1 MIKYPVA
8 AALVAGGLLVMTAC
22 GSSTGSGAAS
32 GISPSGGATGSTSP
46 STQPTAT
53 ASTPAPTAAECGTAT
68 PVAGNVVKLAESDD
82 GETLCVNLG
91 TTVEVLLRG
100 TPADKWKS
108 IDSSSE
114 LVLAPKLEPG
124 MGVPAGWTG
133 TAYEAIRSGTAY
145 VASFRYPCGTAS
157 PGTHDMQC
165 GVIQSYRV
173 DITVAS

>member
-1 MIKYPVA
+1 M
-8 AALVAGGLLVMTAC
+8 
-22 GSSTGSGAAS
+22 
-32 GISPSGGATGSTSP
+32 
-46 STQPTAT
+46 
-53 ASTPAPTAAECGTAT
+53 
-68 PVAGNVVKLAESDD
+68 KLAESDN

-91 TTVEVLLRG
+91 TTVEVLLLG

-124 MGVPAGWTG
+124 MGVPPGWTG
-133 TAYEAIRSGTAY
+133 SAYEAIRSGTAY
-145 VASFRYPCGTAS
+145 VGSFRYPCGTVS
-157 PGTHDMQC
+157 PGAHDMQC

>member
-1 MIKYPVA
+1 
-8 AALVAGGLLVMTAC
+8 MTAC

-32 GISPSGGATGSTSP
+32 GGATTTASPSA
-46 STQPTAT
+46 QAT

-68 PVAGNVVKLAESDD
+68 PVAGDVVKLAESDD

-91 TTVEVLLRG
+91 TTIEVLLRG

-114 LVLAPKLEPG
+114 LILAPKLEPG

-145 VASFRYPCGTAS
+145 VASLRYPCGSAS